1 MASVSCPLRP
11 TFHGGGAALDLL
23 LAGGRASA
31 GEEGGATGG
40 GEEVGTNLGFEMGD
54 AKGWL

>member
-1 MASVSCPLRP
+1 MASVSCRSRP

-31 GEEGGATGG
+31 GEEGSATGG
-40 GEEVGTNLGFEMGD
+40 GEEVGTNLRFEMGD
-54 AKGWL
+54 VKN